1 MKFSEPLVRGTLLK
15 RYKRFLSDI
24 QLPDGD
30 VVVAHCAN
38 PGAML
43 GLNEAGA
50 DGGMVVDD
58 EHADHRPLRSRPAA
72 APPIGADTHL
82 ARGHAPPRIRALR
95 GRGGSRSG

>member
-24 QLPDGD
+24 QLPDGE
-30 VVVAHCAN
+30 VVIAHCAN

-50 DGGMVVDD
+50 EVW
-58 EHADHRPLRSRPAA
+58 L
-72 APPIGADTHL
+72 
-82 ARGHAPPRIRALR
+82 
-95 GRGGSRSG
+95 SRSTNPKRKLAYSW